1 MADELKRLVDAL
13 AAAHGDNL
21 KSVVLYGG
29 AVTSGLVDD
38 EVTKRVLVV
47 LDHIGPKDLYAARP
61 VGENWRL
68 EGNPLPVYF
77 TTEEIA
83 DAADVFPI
91 EFIDMSQVRHV
102 LYGKDPFERLDIQTH
117 NLRHQLEYELRARL
131 LRLRRLAI
139 GSAHNPQRL
148 AELMANSLDS
158 FAVLFRHM
166 LLMGGHDAPFDKRG
180 CVMKIAEVLKLD
192 KQVFARIF
200 AHADTEDLWLQ
211 TEADTIFA
219 GYLKQI
225 ERVIVTVDKL
235 PEA

>member
-21 KSVVLYGG
+21 RSVVLYG
-29 AVTSGLVDD
+29 ASVVSGLVDD
-38 EVTKRVLVV
+38 EVPKRILVV
-47 LDHIGPKDLYAARP
+47 LDRIAPHDLHVAQPLA
-61 VGENWRL
+61 ENWRL

-117 NLRHQLEYELRARL
+117 NLRHQLEYELRAKL

-139 GSAHNPQRL
+139 AAAHNPQRL
-148 AELMANSLDS
+148 TELMANSLDS
-158 FAVLFRHM
+158 FAVLFRHVLAM
-166 LLMGGHDAPFDKRG
+166 AGHDAPFARRD
-180 CVMKIAEVLKLD
+180 CVMKTAEVLKLD
-192 KQVFARIF
+192 QKVFARIF
-200 AHADTEDLWLQ
+200 EYADTEGVGLQ
-211 TEADTIFA
+211 SETDATFA

-225 ERVIVTVDKL
+225 ERVIDVVDKL
-235 PEA
+235 PDE